1 MGRRRKT
8 ARSRRGRPKAAS
20 LHPVEREAAPP
31 ETASRAGLR
40 RFAFPLILAV
50 SAAAQVATMA
60 MHRIHWNSDQA
71 IVALMAR
78 HIQTGQA
85 HPIFYYGSHYA
96 GTLES
101 HYLAAVFT
109 LFGSSFASYR
119 LGMMLLLLLHS
130 VLVYA
135 VARRAFGVTAGLA
148 AAAYLAIP
156 PYFYLYKGLTSDGA
170 YTSLAVLG
178 AGMLYAAVRLE
189 DAQSSGAKRASL
201 GWAALL
207 GVLAGLAWWVLPLA
221 GYFYVAILLWFLAVA
236 RSVFRRPGNYLVFL
250 AAVLLG
256 SLPWWLGNLGQG
268 WPSFTAPGI
277 SLIRSDRVFLGLADF
292 FRRGVPALFGA
303 HPAPVHPD
311 IFPGASIV
319 AALIC
324 VLPLGFS
331 LHVLLS
337 PKRRRKEPARRAL
350 LLAVLM
356 FFSIPLVA
364 GLNEETYLFDPR
376 YVYPIYAPFAL
387 LLGYASTRGPLGRR
401 ALLGLAAGALVFNTV
416 SILRAPRVPVSFAQP
431 SGAALDRVIDALR
444 ERGFREAYAS
454 YWMAYSLAFQSRE
467 EIAVA
472 SFGTGTHG
480 TARWP
485 GYLAR
490 VAGSD
495 NPAFVLWGEEAAKL
509 ETYLKRRG
517 ARAKTAEVEGYR
529 IFWDVPAEV
538 RRELAALRYVPDA
551 AGAP

>member
-1 MGRRRKT
+1 VT
-8 ARSRRGRPKAAS
+8 AG
-20 LHPVEREAAPP
+20 VQ
-31 ETASRAGLR
+31 
-40 RFAFPLILAV
+40 LA
-50 SAAAQVATMA
+50 TLG
-60 MHRIHWNSDQA
+60 MHKIHWNSDQA
-71 IVALMAR
+71 IVGLMAR

-101 HYLAAVFT
+101 HYLAGVFT
-109 LFGSSFASYR
+109 LFGTSYASYR

-130 VLVYA
+130 VIVYA
-135 VARRAFGVTAGLA
+135 LARRVFGTAAALA
-148 AAAYLAIP
+148 AAGYLAIP

-189 DAQSSGAKRASL
+189 EAERGGGKRTAL
-201 GWAALL
+201 GWIALL
-207 GVLAGLAWWVLPLA
+207 GALAGLAWWVLPLA
-221 GYFYVAILLWFLAVA
+221 GYFYVAIFLWFLAVA
-236 RSVFRRPGNYLVFL
+236 RSVFRRPPNYLVFL
-250 AAVLLG
+250 AALLLG
-256 SLPWWLGNLGQG
+256 SLPWWLGNVGKG

-277 SLIRSDRVFLGLADF
+277 SLIRSDRLFSGLTDF

-303 HPAPVHPD
+303 NPAPVHPD
-311 IFPGASIV
+311 IFPGASLLAV
-319 AALIC
+319 LIC
-324 VLPLGFS
+324 LVPLLFS
-331 LHVLLS
+331 LVVLFS
-337 PKRRRKEPARRAL
+337 PKRRKREPARRAL

-387 LLGYASTRGPLGRR
+387 LLGFAFSRARIGRR
-401 ALLGLAAGALVFNTV
+401 ALAGIAAGVLAFNGI

-444 ERGFREAYAS
+444 RRGFREAYAS
-454 YWMAYSLAFQSRE
+454 YWMAYSLALQSRE

-485 GYLAR
+485 GYLDR
-490 VAGSD
+490 VAASA

-509 ETYLKRRG
+509 DAYLKRRG
-517 ARAKTAEVEGYR
+517 LSAQMAEVEGYR
-529 IFWDVPAEV
+529 IFWGLPADVL
-538 RRELAALRYVPDA
+538 REMASLRYVPETT
-551 AGAP
+551 GAP